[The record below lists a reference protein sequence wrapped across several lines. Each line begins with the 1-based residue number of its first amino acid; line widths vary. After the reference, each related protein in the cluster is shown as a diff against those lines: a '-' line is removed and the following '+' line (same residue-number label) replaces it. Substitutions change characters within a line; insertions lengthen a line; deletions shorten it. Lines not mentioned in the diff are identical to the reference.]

1 MRQPAPAFAAE
12 TRRLKQS
19 LPAGVQEVIDRHEA
33 TGTTDDPRIPGGHD
47 GHTAPNRRIPIEPA
61 LVDVIERYLDTVGED
76 ARQPGHP
83 AGAVLPGRVRAQCRG
98 GLTTIGG
105 T

>member
-1 MRQPAPAFAAE
+1 MRFGTATSIGICPD
-12 TRRLKQS
+12 TVGHRRIWAKSALALDS
-19 LPAGVQEVIDRHEA
+19 RNEW
-33 TGTTDDPRIPGGHD
+33 TGHD

-61 LVDVIERYLDTVGED
+61 LVDVIEFYLDTVGED

-98 GLTTIGG
+98 GITTIGG